1 MANRDELI
9 IGGMKNMEYD
19 PDMIV
24 DKEIARSMSKG
35 VFPPIFHKF
44 RTRGI
49 YCLRFF
55 KNFDWIYVIV
65 DERIPV
71 SRLDNEP
78 IFGRVA
84 TNNNEIWV
92 QTIEKA
98 YAKLHGNYGNLI
110 SGYID
115 EGIQELTGMQP
126 LKFSIRDET
135 SGVFPHR

>member
-1 MANRDELI
+1 M
-9 IGGMKNMEYD
+9 
-19 PDMIV
+19 
-24 DKEIARSMSKG
+24 
-35 VFPPIFHKF
+35 
-44 RTRGI
+44 
-49 YCLRFF
+49 
-55 KNFDWIYVIV
+55 
-65 DERIPV
+65 

-78 IFGRVA
+78 IFGTVA

-135 SGVFPHR
+135 SGVFPHK